1 MIIREEGYGEGE
13 KKENKNKKKTPKKT
27 RGCPPRLRTPEGLG
41 IEPAAVPVLRLG
53 SSSSSGSR

>member
-1 MIIREEGYGEGE
+1 MVREK